1 MDASRNPLNHCRC
14 FAVRVFPAI
23 LSKISRQYGNFCFR
37 NINIG
42 CHGIN
47 CFTKVISQATADLLN
62 FLLQRAL
69 PRFSRPDHQHRSRRE
84 PVHLL

>member
-14 FAVRVFPAI
+14 FAVPVFPAI
-23 LSKISRQYGNFCFR
+23 LCKISRQYGNFSSR

-47 CFTKVISQATADLLN
+47 CFTKVTSQAMADQIN
-62 FLLQRAL
+62 FSLQRAL
-69 PRFSRPDHQHRSRRE
+69 PRFSRPAHQHRSRRE
-84 PVHLL
+84 PVHHR